1 MSDLNAEFVLSA
13 QNLPNVDVA
22 HISEIEVY
30 PLLQGQRVVLDVDA
44 VQYLEDWLGED
55 AQRVSGKSY
64 LQDADL
70 DSTADPDFAVTTLAE
85 AHESAGVLEG
95 EAATI
100 MAEFESGSDRAG
112 GLGEDG
118 QTSPD
123 SLGGGYKDQDV
134 VVEGEEAGVQ
144 EQRHPED
151 PLKRKNGP
159 SSSADKGE
167 AIREEME
174 KVGEEQK
181 KKGTEDEDRPNLK
194 DVL

>member
-13 QNLPNVDVA
+13 QNLPNVEVA

-55 AQRVSGKSY
+55 AQRVAGKSY
-64 LQDADL
+64 VEDGDSE
-70 DSTADPDFAVTTLAE
+70 STAVDPEFAMASLAE
-85 AHESAGVLEG
+85 ALETAGVLEG
-95 EAATI
+95 EAANI
-100 MAEFESGSDRAG
+100 MAEFENGSDGVAG
-112 GLGEDG
+112 GDG
-118 QTSPD
+118 QASPD
-123 SLGGGYKDQDV
+123 ALGGGYKDQDV

-144 EQRHPED
+144 EQRHPQD
-151 PLKRKNGP
+151 PLKQHDKA
-159 SSSADKGE
+159 SSPNDKGE
-167 AIREEME
+167 AIREEMD

-181 KKGTEDEDRPNLK
+181 NKGTEDADRPNLK